1 MRARG
6 EEEKRSD
13 EGRGDLQL
21 CPAAAVVQA
30 DSGAAR
36 RGALYREGTHSKE
49 LVALA
54 CSMGTR
60 RKRKPVT
67 EK

>member
-1 MRARG
+1 MR
-6 EEEKRSD
+6 
-13 EGRGDLQL
+13 EGVDLQL

-36 RGALYREGTHSKE
+36 RGALHREGTHSEE

-54 CSMGTR
+54 CTMGTR
-60 RKRKPVT
+60 RVGIGVGVRVR
-67 EK
+67 